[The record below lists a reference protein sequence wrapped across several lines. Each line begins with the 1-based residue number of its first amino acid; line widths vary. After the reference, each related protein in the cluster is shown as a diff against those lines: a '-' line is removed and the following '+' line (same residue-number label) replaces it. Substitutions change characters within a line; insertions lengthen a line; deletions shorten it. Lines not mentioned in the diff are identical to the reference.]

1 LDDEIMK
8 KTALVTGGARGIG
21 RAISK
26 VLAEDGW
33 TVAVNYLNSE
43 EAALSLSREINCLL
57 VKADVSDEN
66 QVSAMFKRIKSE
78 IGSID
83 LLVNNAGISSYGLFT
98 DITPEEWRKMFSVNV
113 DGVFY
118 CCRQAVPDMIRK
130 KHGCIINISSMWGQV
145 GASCESAYS
154 ASKAAVIG
162 LTKALAK
169 ELGPSGIRVNCISP
183 GCISTDMLGCF
194 SQSELDALIDNTP
207 LGTLGSPED
216 IAEMVC
222 FLASEKCRF
231 VTGQVIGANGGFV
244 I

>member
-1 LDDEIMK
+1 MK

-98 DITPEEWRKMFSVNV
+98 DITPEDWRKMFSVNV

-183 GCISTDMLGCF
+183 AAFQRICW
-194 SQSELDALIDNTP
+194 DAFHNPSLT
-207 LGTLGSPED
+207 
-216 IAEMVC
+216 
-222 FLASEKCRF
+222 R
-231 VTGQVIGANGGFV
+231 
-244 I
+244 

>member
-1 LDDEIMK
+1 MK

-130 KHGCIINISSMWGQV
+130 TWLHN
-145 GASCESAYS
+145 
-154 ASKAAVIG
+154 
-162 LTKALAK
+162 
-169 ELGPSGIRVNCISP
+169 
-183 GCISTDMLGCF
+183 
-194 SQSELDALIDNTP
+194 
-207 LGTLGSPED
+207 
-216 IAEMVC
+216 
-222 FLASEKCRF
+222 
-231 VTGQVIGANGGFV
+231 
-244 I
+244 

>member
-1 LDDEIMK
+1 MK

>member
-1 LDDEIMK
+1 MM

-21 RAISK
+21 RAISRL
-26 VLAEDGW
+26 LAEDGW
-33 TVAVNYLNSE
+33 TVVVNYLSSE
-43 EAALSLSREINCLL
+43 DEALSLSREINCLA

-66 QVSAMFKRIKSE
+66 QVSDMFKKIRDE
-78 IGSID
+78 VGSVD
-83 LLVNNAGISSYGLFT
+83 LLVNNAGIPGYGLFT
-98 DITPEEWRKMFSVNV
+98 DITSEEWRRIFSVNV

-162 LTKALAK
+162 LTKSLAK

-183 GCISTDMLGCF
+183 GCISTDMMGCF
-194 SQSELDALIDNTP
+194 SQSELNALIDNTP
-207 LGTLGSPED
+207 LGTLGTPQD
-216 IAEMVC
+216 IAEMVR
-222 FLASEKCRF
+222 FLASDKCRF